1 VLVVPNPKAR
11 GRSSERIARGI
22 LEKLGYKILE
32 TNKTIVL
39 DQSEAFE
46 VDILAISPEG
56 EKYCVEVKAGKA
68 GVSDVRKVYADSKIL
83 GFKPMLVCKGFSDE
97 AAEAVAKK
105 LGVKMIGLSEY
116 YILLEPEELEIVVR
130 TAIQDV
136 LREYG
141 FYPLPPWEAIG
152 EDEWKVIEAIAKS
165 ESFEEAAKIL
175 NLSTEGLGK
184 EIGILRDSGIFPQ
197 RGQNFKD
204 LRRHSQHL
212 IQRYSLVQRL
222 EEIENRLRK
231 IEEVLLSLKEAQGSK
246 NLQNE
251 ARS

>member
-1 VLVVPNPKAR
+1 VPSPKAR
-11 GRSSERIARGI
+11 GRSSERIARGV

-32 TNKTIVL
+32 TKKKIIL

-83 GFKPMLVCKGFSDE
+83 GFKPMLICKGFSDE

-105 LGVKMIGLSEY
+105 LGVKMIRLSEY

-136 LREYG
+136 LKEYG
-141 FYPLPPWEAIG
+141 FYPLPPWETIG
-152 EDEWKVIEAIAKS
+152 ENEWKVIEAIARS
-165 ESFEEAAKIL
+165 ESFEEVVKTL
-175 NLSTEGLGK
+175 NLSAEELGK
-184 EIGILRDSGIFPQ
+184 EIGALRDSGVFPHKG
-197 RGQNFKD
+197 RSFED
-204 LRRHSQHL
+204 LRRHSQQL
-212 IQRYSLVQRL
+212 IQRYSLVHRL
-222 EEIENRLRK
+222 EEIENLLRR
-231 IEEVLLSLKEAQGSK
+231 IEGILLSLKGELASR
-246 NLQNE
+246 NLRNKSQ
-251 ARS
+251 S